1 MSRTSKSSSNSRTFC
16 KVCFDSG
23 KPISMHTSHNV
34 RNDRGIVC
42 CPTLKSV
49 VCSYC
54 GIKGHGPK
62 YCTRLEKDKK
72 EQLRAKTMKEAKPY
86 KEPIKEKTVKKST
99 FAALEM
105 SSDSEP
111 ESEDVKPVA
120 VPVVAATKQAPVVAA
135 TKPAPW
141 ASTQPRVTKWSD
153 LYDSADEDEDEEDD

>member
-72 EQLRAKTMKEAKPY
+72 EQLRAKPMKEAKPY
-86 KEPIKEKTVKKST
+86 KEPIKEKTVTKST
-99 FAALEM
+99 FAGLEM
-105 SSDSEP
+105 SSDSET
-111 ESEDVKPVA
+111 EEDVKPVA
-120 VPVVAATKQAPVVAA
+120 VPVVAA

-153 LYDSADEDEDEEDD
+153 LYDSADEDDEDN